1 MRTTPWLSAFALAAA
16 LVTSGCV
23 VDAGDDGG
31 AVCTAS
37 TCREPHRTQC
47 VVEGGEARCLCDTGY
62 VARPSGACE
71 PVSAANC
78 AEHFGDA
85 AEPDDCQA
93 RARTLVADG
102 RPNPRS
108 IDPIGD
114 LDFFRFEARAGR
126 IYSVTVVPEGSLL
139 PRVDAFD
146 QGGVWL
152 DAVDGRPRAEM
163 TFKTPTTAPYFL
175 RVSHSPVDISAATG
189 PYVVTFTEVGE
200 DDHGDGPEFATQIHP
215 DPAGG
220 GTPDSLFGRFNFR
233 RDEDWFAFS
242 ATGGR
247 SYRLAFE
254 GGSRVLPVVEAYLSS
269 DLQRPLFSL
278 RNPTVDFSVPS
289 SGTVF
294 LVMYLPDTGQGS
306 YAFNFL
312 E

>member
-1 MRTTPWLSAFALAAA
+1 MRTHLFLLALAAA
-16 LVTSGCV
+16 LSTTGCV
-23 VDAGDDGG
+23 DKE
-31 AVCTAS
+31 AVCTPS
-37 TCREPHRTQC
+37 TCREPNRTQC
-47 VVEGGEARCLCDTGY
+47 VVEGDETRCLCDVGY
-62 VARPSGACE
+62 VSRPSGVCE

-78 AEHFGDA
+78 AEHLGDA
-85 AEPDDCQA
+85 SEPDDCQA

-175 RVSHSPVDISAATG
+175 RVSHSPVDVSAATG
-189 PYVVTFTEVGE
+189 PYVLTFTEVGE
-200 DDHGDGPEFATQIHP
+200 DDHGDSSESATRIF
-215 DPAGG
+215 
-220 GTPDSLFGRFNFR
+220 PDSDSRPDSVFGRFNFR
-233 RDEDWFAFS
+233 RDEDWFEFS
-242 ATGGR
+242 ATSGR
-247 SYRLAFE
+247 SYRLVFDGAS
-254 GGSRVLPVVEAYLSS
+254 GRVLPVVEVYLGS
-269 DLQRPLFSL
+269 DLQRPLYTRQS
-278 RNPTVDFSVPS
+278 PTVEFTVPS
-289 SGTVF
+289 SGRVF
-294 LVMYLPDTGQGS
+294 LVMYLPDGGQGS